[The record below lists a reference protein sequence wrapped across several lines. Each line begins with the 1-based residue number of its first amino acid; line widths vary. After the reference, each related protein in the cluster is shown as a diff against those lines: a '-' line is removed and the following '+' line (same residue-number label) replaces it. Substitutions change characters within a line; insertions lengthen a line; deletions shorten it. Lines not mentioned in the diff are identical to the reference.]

1 MKRLALLRHLAVTA
15 AGLLVAP
22 DALELIVEPR
32 RRYWPGW
39 SPMIQRHEWWVD
51 PTLDSYELANGSFVT
66 PFRTLREALDRCAP
80 GDCVQLLPGKHELA
94 ILREG
99 EELHDL
105 TFVGHGTPAS
115 VWIRPLEAWGCIR

>member
-1 MKRLALLRHLAVTA
+1 MRGVKACALPIF
-15 AGLLVAP
+15 AP
-22 DALELIVEPR
+22 EALELIVEPR

-80 GDCVQLLPGKHELA
+80 GDWIQLMPGKHEIA
-94 ILREG
+94 TLREG

-105 TFVGHGTPAS
+105 TFVGHGAPAP
-115 VWIRPLEAWGCIR
+115 VWIWSRAT